1 MIFSP
6 DVLSSVV
13 PSHSGKLTWYWKI
26 PVFNISIGNTCSK
39 GTFYVGMLVYQERSL
54 AIGHLESLSWN
65 CWWWQFSSRFG
76 CLFHHLSFG
85 RLLWVIWFIFW
96 ETSAKRQW
104 WLLVHMLHR
113 RCFPWTSSCTPPKK
127 TANPNQSLYLV
138 IALMRE
144 FRENPWFFCCHKID
158 CWRVLFDIMFIE
170 ISL

>member
-1 MIFSP
+1 MVSEASYLNRSQMIFSP

-54 AIGHLESLSWN
+54 AIGHLESPSWN
-65 CWWWQFSSRFG
+65 CWWWQLSSRFG

-96 ETSAKRQW
+96 ETSAKKQW

-127 TANPNQSLYLV
+127 TEKNPSQSLCS
-138 IALMRE
+138 IW
-144 FRENPWFFCCHKID
+144 FDGKNPSNPLI
-158 CWRVLFDIMFIE
+158 L
-170 ISL
+170 LLP